1 MSRPYPTRERSSSL
15 PSGVSDSFAVYVAR
29 RALSVVIVTVALSS
43 LTFLMLHVLTPE
55 SFDDSRP
62 VYVEL
67 ADYLN
72 RFFLHLDWGNSVTP
86 PFLPVRHMLA
96 DAVPADIAL
105 LVGAMVFGTLLGI
118 AGGLLCV
125 RVRGTIFARLIELL
139 ATLALCA
146 PVYFIGFLTILLFAP
161 SIDAPIPIPLVI
173 VNSYKGLTDD
183 PVQWLHALIVPWIVA
198 GLPLAAMC
206 LRMVRATLPE
216 VVSEDYVR
224 TAAAKGLSPRRI
236 TLLHTLPVALPPTI
250 SMIGGYVPIML
261 ANVILVEAVFGI
273 PGIYRLIPTAVD
285 NRNFPL
291 LMAIVIVAA
300 ILVVVFNAIVDV
312 VLAALDPRVR
322 A

>member
-1 MSRPYPTRERSSSL
+1 M
-15 PSGVSDSFAVYVAR
+15 SDSFAVYVAR
-29 RALSVVIVTVALSS
+29 RALSVVIVVVALSS
-43 LTFLMLHVLTPE
+43 LTFVMLHVLTPE
-55 SFDDSRP
+55 SFDDPRP

-67 ADYLN
+67 LDYPN
-72 RFFLHLDWGNSVTP
+72 GFFLHLDWGNSVTP

-105 LVGAMVFGTLLGI
+105 LVGAMVLGTLLGDRGQ
-118 AGGLLCV
+118 AGLRAHARDDRRPADRAPRHPRAV
-125 RVRGTIFARLIELL
+125 RA
-139 ATLALCA
+139 
-146 PVYFIGFLTILLFAP
+146 VYFIGFLTILLFAP

-173 VNSYKGLTDD
+173 TNSYSGLTDD
-183 PVQWLHALIVPWIVA
+183 PVQWLHALIVPWFVA

-216 VVSEDYVR
+216 VIGEDFVR

-273 PGIYRLIPTAVD
+273 PGIYRLIPGAVE

-312 VLAALDPRVR
+312 ILAALDPRVR